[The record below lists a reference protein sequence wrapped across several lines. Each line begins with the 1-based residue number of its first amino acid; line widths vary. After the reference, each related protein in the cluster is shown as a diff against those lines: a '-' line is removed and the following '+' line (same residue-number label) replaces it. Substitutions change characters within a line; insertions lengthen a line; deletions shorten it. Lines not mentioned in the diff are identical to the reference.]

1 MAKDNIEFYTTMYP
15 FFYPESCC
23 DGKKEKKHC
32 GLNQRNLFNIF
43 CLAVTLGT
51 ISSEMDYK

>member
-1 MAKDNIEFYTTMYP
+1 MAKDIEFYTTMYP

-23 DGKKEKKHC
+23 DGKKEKKHF

-43 CLAVTLGT
+43 V
-51 ISSEMDYK
+51 